1 MEVPRQRRSFHLH
14 VTLADTLQRRHVLR
28 VGTEYRL
35 VVGDGVSEVTQR
47 QLDTADP
54 SIQPF
59 MSMHLTAIRTYR
71 LLIFR

>member
-1 MEVPRQRRSFHLH
+1 MEVPRQRRSLHLH
-14 VTLADTLQRRHVLR
+14 VTLADTLQRRHVVR

-59 MSMHLTAIRTYR
+59 MSMRLTAIHTV
-71 LLIFR
+71 F